1 MKVIADTQLNANE
14 LTELLPLP
22 QSIIEEFPCEVLSTA
37 VSVDDHSIFD
47 LENVPTLDDKSFVML
62 VNGKYNKVLNRLN
75 KLSEKAVNICK

>member
-1 MKVIADTQLNANE
+1 MKLIADTQLNANE

-22 QSIIEEFPCEVLSTA
+22 QSIIEEFQGEVLSTA
-37 VSVDDHSIFD
+37 VSVDDHSIFT